1 MNSTGQYTL
10 ILSKEDFYNT
20 VVTNVK
26 NLPLQE
32 MFFIDDWYIERLIRN
47 WSRRRLDTEYRR
59 YIFGLLMVPDET
71 IKIDSRLCLWNITRG
86 IVDELVSCLAERF
99 YYDEQVSVI
108 GERLWFEPFDHHE
121 DDKVDPER
129 IIYFLDILDTIYGR
143 VETNGFDTLTWIRE
157 IIGEDYLS
165 CTML

>member
-1 MNSTGQYTL
+1 MNSIGQYTL
-10 ILSKEDFYNT
+10 ILSKGDFYDT
-20 VVTNVK
+20 VVANVK
-26 NLPLQE
+26 NLPLKE

-47 WSRRRLDTEYRR
+47 WSHRRLDKEYRR

-71 IKIDSRLCLWNITRG
+71 IKIDSRLCLWNITRE
-86 IVDELVSCLAERF
+86 IVDELVSCLAEGF

-157 IIGEDYLS
+157 IIGEDYLA

>member
-71 IKIDSRLCLWNITRG
+71 VKIDSRLCLWNITRG
-86 IVDELVSCLAERF
+86 IVDELVSCLAEGF

-108 GERLWFEPFDHHE
+108 GERLWFEPFDHYE

>member
-20 VVTNVK
+20 VMTNVK

-86 IVDELVSCLAERF
+86 IVDELVSCLAEGF

>member
-1 MNSTGQYTL
+1 MSSTGEYTL

-20 VVTNVK
+20 VAENVK
-26 NLPLQE
+26 NLPLKE

-47 WSRRRLDTEYRR
+47 WSHRRLDKEYRK

-71 IKIDSRLCLWNITRG
+71 IKIDSRLCVWYITRQ
-86 IVDELVSCLAERF
+86 IVDELVSCLAEGF

-157 IIGEDYLS
+157 IIGEDYLA

>member
-86 IVDELVSCLAERF
+86 IVDEFVSCLAEGF

>member
-10 ILSKEDFYNT
+10 ILSKGDFYDT
-20 VVTNVK
+20 VVANVK

-47 WSRRRLDTEYRR
+47 WSHRRLDKEYRR

-71 IKIDSRLCLWNITRG
+71 IKIDSRLCLWNITRE
-86 IVDELVSCLAERF
+86 IVDELVSCLAEGF

-157 IIGEDYLS
+157 IIGEDYLA